1 MIEIITPQYKT
12 PKTTPRLQSLL
23 DESWGILA
31 MNATQIQK
39 QTVIYCLFS
48 GGKDSIVTTHIAS
61 HMPEFQGVGHVRT
74 LTGPAAN
81 QHSDHANAIAEGF
94 GWPVIEASPSESFAS
109 LVVQFGFP
117 GPAAHTWMY
126 IHLKERA
133 IRKISRAAR
142 KGKERLIYV
151 TGMRWDESAK
161 RAKTSTERTVIS
173 VNEWWVNPILKW
185 TDEDIFEYVNYHGLT
200 VPHRGHSL
208 DCFCGAY
215 ATPEEREWIAIE
227 HPEQHEYLT
236 LLEDIVTSGHQ
247 LQGLDVQ
254 SGHRDAAFPEQFC
267 KWGHGLSM
275 KDIRTDCSVKAS
287 LCSTCNGKSRPVNHV

>member
-1 MIEIITPQYKT
+1 MLEIIVPQYKT

-39 QTVIYCLFS
+39 KTIIYSLFS
-48 GGKDSIVTTHIAS
+48 GGKDSIVTAHIAS
-61 HMPEFQGVGHVRT
+61 HMLEFQGVGHVRT
-74 LTGPAAN
+74 NTGPAAN
-81 QHSDHANAIAEGF
+81 QHSDRAIAIAEGF
-94 GWPVIEASPSESFAS
+94 GWPVYVSSPSESFAS
-109 LVVQFGFP
+109 LVIQFGFP
-117 GPAAHTWMY
+117 GPAVHTWMY

-133 IRKISRAAR
+133 IRKLSRMAR
-142 KGKERLIYV
+142 ANKERLIYV
-151 TGMRWDESAK
+151 TGLRFDESAK
-161 RAKTSTERTVIS
+161 RKNGATERTVIS
-173 VNEWWVNPILKW
+173 ANEWWVNPILRW
-185 TDEDIFEYVNYHGLT
+185 TDTDIFEYVNYHGLT
-200 VPHRGHSL
+200 VPSMGHSL

-247 LQGLDVQ
+247 LQGLDVR
-254 SGHRDAAFPEQFC
+254 SGHLDKPFPQEFC

-275 KDIRTDCSVKAS
+275 KDVRSDCKVKAS
-287 LCSTCNGKSRPVNHV
+287 LCSTCDGKSKPVHG